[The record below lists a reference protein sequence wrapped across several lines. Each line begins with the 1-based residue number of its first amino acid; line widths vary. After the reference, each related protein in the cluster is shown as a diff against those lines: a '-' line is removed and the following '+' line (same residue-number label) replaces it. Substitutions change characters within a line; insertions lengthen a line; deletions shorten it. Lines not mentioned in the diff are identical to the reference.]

1 MAESVVLAFLLVLAA
16 GCGWFL
22 ASRHQRRRRSH
33 VSRDYFRG
41 LNYLLNE
48 QPDKAVE
55 VFLDL
60 VEFNPDAVET
70 YMALGSLFRRRGE
83 IDRAIRFHKHII
95 SRSGLDE
102 QRSEEHTS
110 ELQSRGQ
117 LVCRLLL
124 ETNN

>member
-1 MAESVVLAFLLVLAA
+1 S
-16 GCGWFL
+16 GCGLRMVFGQPPSTAPAQPCVARL
-22 ASRHQRRRRSH
+22 LPRPE
-33 VSRDYFRG
+33 
-41 LNYLLNE
+41 LPLNE

-102 QRSEEHTS
+102 QQRTRALR
-110 ELQSRGQ
+110 ELGEDYMQAG
-117 LVCRLLL
+117 LLDRA
-124 ETNN
+124 E